1 MRAPQIGG
9 QMDEDE
15 LPKLKVLTCCEIV
28 DEEVGGRSCGRPATR
43 YNEGSRVLFCDEHGG
58 ENPRLP
64 YKQ

>member
-1 MRAPQIGG
+1 
-9 QMDEDE
+9 MDEDE